1 MAAPTLDQ
9 PRRETVTTIR
19 SDGSRPFLFP
29 ADPKGR
35 FTRARKSSALALIV
49 LYLSLP
55 WIKINGFPA
64 VFLDVAG
71 RRFHLFGVT
80 LAAQD
85 LWLLFFVITG
95 VGFLLFFI
103 TALLGRVWC
112 GWACPQTVFLDHV
125 YRRIERWID
134 GDAVT
139 RRALHGAPLSPAK
152 VFKRVLKHTLYV
164 LVSAVITH
172 LFLAYFVSL
181 PEVWAMVRAAPT
193 EHWAAFGFIAVA

>member
-1 MAAPTLDQ
+1 MSSPIPVHPSHEAVPTLQ
-9 PRRETVTTIR
+9 P
-19 SDGSRPFLFP
+19 DGSRPFVFP
-29 ADPKGR
+29 ADVRGR
-35 FTRARKSSALALIV
+35 FEKARRYSALGLIV
-49 LYLSLP
+49 FYLSLP

-64 VFLDVAG
+64 VFMDVAN

-95 VGFLLFFI
+95 LGFSLFFL

-125 YRRIERWID
+125 YRRIERWIE
-134 GDAVT
+134 GDAVR
-139 RRALHGAPLSPAK
+139 RRALDNAPWTAEKL
-152 VFKRVLKHTLYV
+152 FKRTVKHALYL

-172 LFLAYFVSL
+172 LFLAYYVSL
-181 PEVWAMVRAAPT
+181 PEVWTMISAA
-193 EHWAAFGFIAVA
+193 